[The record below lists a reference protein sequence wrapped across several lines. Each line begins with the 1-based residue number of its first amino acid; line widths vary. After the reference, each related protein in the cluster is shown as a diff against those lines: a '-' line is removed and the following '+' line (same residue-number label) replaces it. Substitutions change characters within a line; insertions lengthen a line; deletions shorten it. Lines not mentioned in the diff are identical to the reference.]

1 MGDGELM
8 GRKPSK
14 IDAAKTSGT
23 SPATADD
30 LFITPRQVAE
40 RLHVKISTIHE
51 WTRRRNT
58 NPIPHYPVSR
68 KVVYY
73 RWSEVA
79 AWVQSQRVAA

>member
-1 MGDGELM
+1 MDS
-8 GRKPSK
+8 RKKKSASIPS
-14 IDAAKTSGT
+14 II

-30 LFITPRQVAE
+30 SFITSRQVAE
-40 RLHVKISTIHE
+40 RLHVKVSTIHE

-73 RWSEVA
+73 KWGEVC
-79 AWVQSQRVAA
+79 AWIEAQRVAA